1 MIMKKV
7 NNYVLRLSG
16 VLSFGAMI
24 LLSSCGK
31 DDDPKPDPPVAD
43 FTYMVSSTNDLE
55 VSFTANSDGATSY
68 SWDFGDNTG
77 TSDLESPTYTYSAY
91 GTYSVIL
98 TVSNAGGD
106 DEISMDV
113 TLEDPQA
120 ITNGSF
126 DDDSNW
132 TIINHYEVENTNGS
146 VTIANGVAL
155 FEETTNTDWKH
166 MGIYQEVTLS
176 AGTYQLEFDLAYTD
190 INDVWG
196 EVWLGDVQPAANDDY
211 NGDDGAERILIAYNA
226 WDCGDAKTHDGAAT
240 ATGCDA
246 ATTPGE
252 VVIETA
258 GTYYIIFRTG
268 GGTYGTT
275 GIEID
280 NFSFLKVSN

>member
-1 MIMKKV
+1 MMKKV
-7 NNYVLRLSG
+7 NNYVLKLSG
-16 VLSFGAMI
+16 ILSLGAMI

-31 DDDPKPDPPVAD
+31 DDGPSIDPPVAD
-43 FTYMVSSTNDLE
+43 FSYTINSNSSFRE
-55 VSFTANSDGATSY
+55 VTFTANAEGASSY
-68 SWDFGDNTG
+68 SWDFGDNAG
-77 TSDLESPTYTYSAY
+77 TSNQENPTYTYSDY
-91 GTYSVIL
+91 GTFAVTLIV
-98 TVSNAGGD
+98 TNGGGN
-106 DEISMDV
+106 DEISIDV

-126 DDDSNW
+126 DDDFNW

-176 AGTYQLEFDLAYTD
+176 SGTYQLEFDVAYTD

-196 EVWLGDVQPAANDDY
+196 EVWLGDVEPAANDDY

-226 WDCGDAKTHDGAAT
+226 WDCGDTKTYDGAAT

-246 ATTPGE
+246 VTTPGE
-252 VVIETA
+252 VTISAA
-258 GTYYIIFRTG
+258 GTYYIVFRTG

-275 GIEID
+275 GIEVD